1 MIVKSFGVNH
11 KGSLSVCKALPENR
25 GKGSCTHSEHFDLT
39 AEELSS
45 GFVNKFN
52 EKALADRIAAN
63 GGVDPFQPL
72 KKNSAHK
79 AAQKKRNAER
89 LQHLRE
95 GADELAALIPQEDFD
110 TVRAFYRDFA
120 RVMSEEEKQEFLQGN
135 PKHAIVR
142 YLESDEPQAV
152 KLREYLGPATDYE
165 ALSDLLMDEVGAMTT
180 SHRWSTSGR
189 LSISRAILSTL
200 HNDMNRENYVTSILF
215 FKGRCC
221 YCEKL
226 LSRKGGGNAAL
237 PTGEHITPVSPSRP
251 DRPVGGTRFGN
262 MALACGKCNKS
273 RANSDLHY
281 WLKDTDSALS
291 MEQRIP
297 ALARIQAFRNFAG
310 YKEYT
315 MEESTLIRDSIGRLQ
330 AQVDEMRDEDGKL
343 QRGYGDPVRFEL
355 EAQLRRLE
363 MLIQR

>member
-1 MIVKSFGVNH
+1 MIVKSFGVKEN
-11 KGSLSVCKALPENR
+11 GSLGVCVALPENR
-25 GKGSCTHSEHFDLT
+25 GKGNCNHTEHYDLT
-39 AEELSS
+39 AEDLSS

-52 EKALADRIAAN
+52 EKAVADRIAAN
-63 GGVDPFQPL
+63 GGIDPFKPL
-72 KKNSAHK
+72 KKSSDK
-79 AAQKKRNAER
+79 AAQKRRSAER
-89 LQHLRE
+89 LNELRE
-95 GADELAALIPQEDFD
+95 GADKLAALIPQEDFD
-110 TVRAFYRDFA
+110 TVKAFYRDFA

-142 YLESDEPQAV
+142 YLESDEPQAI
-152 KLREYLGPATDYE
+152 KLREYLGPGTDYV

-189 LSISRAILSTL
+189 LSIARAILSTL

-221 YCEKL
+221 YCQKPL
-226 LSRKGGGNAAL
+226 NRKAGGQAAL
-237 PTGEHITPVSPSRP
+237 PTGEHITPISPSRP

-273 RANSDLHY
+273 RANNDLHY
-281 WLKDTDSALS
+281 WLKDMDSPLK
-291 MEQRIP
+291 MDQRIP

-315 MEESTLIRDSIGRLQ
+315 MEESTLIRDSVAKLQ
-330 AQVDEMRDEDGKL
+330 EKVDEIRDEDGKM
-343 QRGYGDPVRFEL
+343 QRGYGDPIRFEL